1 MSKTGKNLAIAFF
14 ISWIALTAI
23 DQIFM
28 SYGYRICE
36 VTWQSAEA
44 HGLRDHEVK
53 KESKNGF
60 VNNFFIAAVIAFA
73 GLSMVTKGEG

>member
-1 MSKTGKNLAIAFF
+1 
-14 ISWIALTAI
+14 
-23 DQIFM
+23 M

-44 HGLRDHEVK
+44 HGLCDREVK